1 MKILKKIGLAL
12 SLMLVLVPCLNVQA
26 KDITDNP
33 DVGDITILPEEDLT
47 KVPDNGLG
55 SISVELTDAYDKYLS
70 KENVKFGVVQIAD
83 IVKGEYIIKYKP
95 FADEDLDLNEI
106 KTADEIDKVAKDLA
120 KKVETP
126 DYEMTTDEEG
136 KATCKDLPV
145 GVYLVYVEDLSDN
158 ETITP
163 FIVGIPTWDDEDEL
177 FQYDVTVYPKHT
189 ALPRI
194 LVNKVD
200 SVTGQN
206 IKSNKFEFTSYSQ
219 ENCAESSKLETI
231 AGDQETGTAE
241 FLIRYGTTYIK
252 ESSAPQGY
260 KLSDEVVKVKFTD
273 EGLFVNDKEVHVDDN
288 HRYSIVYQNVMLPSV
303 NTGTAKNKDMMYMM
317 LGVVVIALGAS
328 IATVRKIRKNNEA

>member
-55 SISVELTDAYDKYLS
+55 SISVELTDPYDKYLS

-83 IVKGEYIIKYKP
+83 IEKGEYILKES
-95 FADEDLDLNEI
+95 FADENLNLNEI
-106 KTADEIDKVAKDLA
+106 QTADEIDKVAKDMA
-120 KKVETP
+120 KKVETA
-126 DYEMTTDEEG
+126 DYEMTTNEKG

-145 GVYLVYVEDLSDN
+145 GVYLVYVEDLSDF

-177 FQYDVTVYPKHT
+177 FQYDVTVEPKHT

-252 ESSAPQGY
+252 ESSAPKGY
-260 KLSDEVVKVKFTD
+260 KLSNEVVKVKYTD

-288 HRYSIVYQNVMLPSV
+288 HCYSIVYQNTLLPSV
-303 NTGTAKNKDMMYMM
+303 NTGTTKNKNTMYMII
-317 LGVVVIALGAS
+317 GIGIIALGAS
-328 IATVRKIRKNNEA
+328 IATVRKIRKCEE

>member
-47 KVPDNGLG
+47 KVPENGLG
-55 SISVELTDAYDKYLS
+55 SISVELTDPYDKYLS
-70 KENVKFGVVQIAD
+70 KENVKFGIVQIAN
-83 IVKGEYIIKYKP
+83 IEKGEYILKES
-95 FADEDLDLNEI
+95 FAD
-106 KTADEIDKVAKDLA
+106 DEIDLNKITKAEEIDNVAKTLS
-120 KKVETP
+120 KKVESP

-145 GVYLVYVEDLSDN
+145 GVYLVYVEDLADY
-158 ETITP
+158 ETINP
-163 FIVGIPTWDDEDEL
+163 FVVGIPTWDDEDEL
-177 FQYDVTVYPKHT
+177 FQYDVTVFPKHT

-206 IKSNKFEFTSYSQ
+206 IKSNKFEFSSYAQ
-219 ENCAESSKLETI
+219 ENCADSSKLETI
-231 AGDQETGTAE
+231 AGDQENGTAE

-260 KLSDEVVKVKFTD
+260 KLSNEVVKVEFTD
-273 EGLFVNDKEVHVDDN
+273 KGLFVNGKEVKVDDE
-288 HRYSIVYQNVMLPSV
+288 HRYSIVYQNVLLPSV
-303 NTGTAKNKDMMYMM
+303 NTGTTKNKDMMYMII
-317 LGVVVIALGAS
+317 GIGIIALGAS
-328 IATVRKIRKNNEA
+328 IATVRKIRKCEE

>member
-1 MKILKKIGLAL
+1 MKFLKKIGLAL
-12 SLMLVLVPCLNVQA
+12 SLMLVLVPCLNLQA

-33 DVGDITILPEEDLT
+33 DVGDVTILPEEDLT

-55 SISVELTDAYDKYLS
+55 SISVELTDPYDKYLS

-83 IVKGEYIIKYKP
+83 IVKGEYVLKDS
-95 FADEDLDLNEI
+95 FADKDLNLNEI
-106 KTADEIDKVAKDLA
+106 KTADEIDKVAKDMA

-136 KATCKDLPV
+136 KASCKNLPV
-145 GVYLVYVEDLSDN
+145 GVYLVYVEDLADY
-158 ETITP
+158 ETISP
-163 FIVGIPTWDDEDEL
+163 FVVGIPTWDDEDEV
-177 FQYDVTVYPKHT
+177 FKYDVTVYPKHT

-200 SVTGQN
+200 SITGQN
-206 IKSNKFEFTSYSQ
+206 IKSNKFEFSSYAQ

-252 ESSAPQGY
+252 ESKAPHGY

-273 EGLFVNDKEVHVDDN
+273 EGLFVNDKEVHVDN
-288 HRYSIVYQNVMLPSV
+288 EHRYSIVYQDVLLPSV
-303 NTGTAKNKDMMYMM
+303 NTGTTKNKDMMYMII
-317 LGVVVIALGAS
+317 GIGIIALGAS
-328 IATVRKIRKNNEA
+328 IATVRKIRKCEE

>member
-33 DVGDITILPEEDLT
+33 DVGNITILPEEDLT
-47 KVPDNGLG
+47 KVPENGLG
-55 SISVELTDAYDKYLS
+55 SISVELTDAYDVYLS
-70 KENVKFGVVQIAD
+70 KENVKFGIVQIAN
-83 IVKGEYIIKYKP
+83 IEKGEYILKES
-95 FADEDLDLNEI
+95 FAD
-106 KTADEIDKVAKDLA
+106 DEIDLNKITKAEEIDNVAKTLS
-120 KKVETP
+120 KKVESP

-136 KATCKDLPV
+136 KATCKNLPV
-145 GVYLVYVEDLSDN
+145 GVYLVYVEDLADY
-158 ETITP
+158 ETISP

-177 FQYDVTVYPKHT
+177 FQYDVTVEPKHT

-206 IKSNKFEFTSYSQ
+206 IVSSKFEFTSYAQ

-231 AGDQETGTAE
+231 AGDEQTGTAE

-252 ESSAPQGY
+252 ESKAPQGY
-260 KLSDEVVKVKFTD
+260 KLSDEVVKVEFTD
-273 EGLFVNDKEVHVDDN
+273 KGLFVNGKEVKVDDE
-288 HRYSIVYQNVMLPSV
+288 HRYSIVYQNVLLPSV
-303 NTGTAKNKDMMYMM
+303 NTGTTKNKDMMYMII
-317 LGVVVIALGAS
+317 GIGIIALGAS
-328 IATVRKIRKNNEA
+328 IATVRKICKCEE

>member
-12 SLMLVLVPCLNVQA
+12 SLMLILVPCLNLQA

-33 DVGDITILPEEDLT
+33 EVGDVTILPEEDLT

-55 SISVELTDAYDKYLS
+55 SISVELTDPYDKYLS
-70 KENVKFGVVQIAD
+70 KENVKFGVVKIAD
-83 IVKGEYIIKYKP
+83 IEKGEYILKESY
-95 FADEDLDLNEI
+95 AD
-106 KTADEIDKVAKDLA
+106 DEINLNKITKAEEIDNVAKTLS
-120 KKVETP
+120 KKVESP

-145 GVYLVYVEDLSDN
+145 GVYLVYVEDLSDF

-177 FQYDVTVYPKHT
+177 FQYDVTVEPKHT

-200 SVTGQN
+200 AVTGQN
-206 IKSNKFEFTSYSQ
+206 IKSNKFEFTSYAQ
-219 ENCAESSKLETI
+219 ENCAYSSKIETI

-252 ESSAPQGY
+252 ESKAPQGY
-260 KLSDEVVKVKFTD
+260 KLSDEVVKVEFTD
-273 EGLFVNDKEVHVDDN
+273 KGLFVNGKQVKVDDE
-288 HRYSIVYQNVMLPSV
+288 HRYSIVYQNVLLPSV
-303 NTGTAKNKDMMYMM
+303 NTGTTKNKDMMYMII
-317 LGVVVIALGAS
+317 GIGIIALGAS
-328 IATVRKIRKNNEA
+328 IATVRKIRKCEE

>member
-1 MKILKKIGLAL
+1 MKFLKKIGLAL
-12 SLMLVLVPCLNVQA
+12 SLMLVLVPCLNLQA

-33 DVGDITILPEEDLT
+33 DVGDVTILPEEDLT

-83 IVKGEYIIKYKP
+83 IEKGRYILKES
-95 FADEDLDLNEI
+95 FADDEINLNEI
-106 KTADEIDKVAKDLA
+106 KTAEEIDNVAKTLS
-120 KKVETP
+120 KKVESP

-136 KATCKDLPV
+136 KATCKNLPV
-145 GVYLVYVEDLSDN
+145 GVYLVYVEDLADY
-158 ETITP
+158 ETISP
-163 FIVGIPTWDDEDEL
+163 FVVGIPTWDDEDEL
-177 FQYDVTVYPKHT
+177 FQYDVTVEPKHT

-206 IKSNKFEFTSYSQ
+206 IVSSKFEFTSYAQ
-219 ENCAESSKLETI
+219 ENCADSSKFETV

-260 KLSDEVVKVKFTD
+260 KLSNEVVKVEFTD
-273 EGLFVNDKEVHVDDN
+273 KGLFVNGKEVKVDDE
-288 HRYSIVYQNVMLPSV
+288 HRYSIVYQNVLLPSV
-303 NTGTAKNKDMMYMM
+303 NTGTTKNKDMMYMII
-317 LGVVVIALGAS
+317 GIGIIALGAS
-328 IATVRKIRKNNEA
+328 IATVRKIRKCEE

>member
-12 SLMLVLVPCLNVQA
+12 SLMLILVPCLNLQA

-33 DVGDITILPEEDLT
+33 EVGDVTILPEEDLT

-55 SISVELTDAYDKYLS
+55 SISVELTDPYDKYLS
-70 KENVKFGVVQIAD
+70 KENVKFGVVKIAD
-83 IVKGEYIIKYKP
+83 VVKGEYVLKES
-95 FADEDLDLNEI
+95 FADDEINLNEI
-106 KTADEIDKVAKDLA
+106 KTAEEIDNVAKTLS
-120 KKVETP
+120 KKVESP

-145 GVYLVYVEDLSDN
+145 GVYLVYVEDLSDF

-177 FQYDVTVYPKHT
+177 FQYDVTVEPKHI

-231 AGDQETGTAE
+231 AGNQETGTAE

-252 ESSAPQGY
+252 ESSAPKGY
-260 KLSDEVVKVKFTD
+260 KLSDEVVKVEFTD
-273 EGLFVNDKEVHVDDN
+273 KGLFVNGKEVKVDDE
-288 HRYSIVYQNVMLPSV
+288 HRYSIVYQNVLLPSV
-303 NTGTAKNKDMMYMM
+303 STGTTKNKDTMYMII
-317 LGVVVIALGAS
+317 GIGIIALGAS
-328 IATVRKIRKNNEA
+328 IATVRKIRKCEE

>member
-1 MKILKKIGLAL
+1 MKLLKKIGLAL
-12 SLMLVLVPCLNVQA
+12 SLMLVLVPCLNLQA

-33 DVGDITILPEEDLT
+33 EVGDVTILPEEDLT

-55 SISVELTDAYDKYLS
+55 SISVELTDPYDKYLS

-83 IVKGEYIIKYKP
+83 IVKGEYVLKES
-95 FADEDLDLNEI
+95 FADDEINLNEI
-106 KTADEIDKVAKDLA
+106 KTAEEIDNVAKTLS
-120 KKVETP
+120 KKVESP

-145 GVYLVYVEDLSDN
+145 GVYLVYVEDLSDF

-163 FIVGIPTWDDEDEL
+163 FIVGIPTWSDTDEI
-177 FQYDVTVYPKHT
+177 FQYDVTVEPKHT

-219 ENCAESSKLETI
+219 ENCTDSSKLETI
-231 AGDQETGTAE
+231 AGNPENGTAE

-252 ESSAPQGY
+252 ESKAPQGY
-260 KLSDEVVKVKFTD
+260 KLSDEVVKVEFTD
-273 EGLFVNDKEVHVDDN
+273 KGLFVNGKEVKVDDE
-288 HRYSIVYQNVMLPSV
+288 HRYSIVYQNALLPSV
-303 NTGTAKNKDMMYMM
+303 NTGTTKNKDMMYMII
-317 LGVVVIALGAS
+317 GIGIIALGAS
-328 IATVRKIRKNNEA
+328 IATVRKIRKSED

>member
-55 SISVELTDAYDKYLS
+55 SISVELTDPYDKYLS

-83 IVKGEYIIKYKP
+83 IEKGKYILKES
-95 FADEDLDLNEI
+95 FADENLNLNEI
-106 KTADEIDKVAKDLA
+106 QTADEIDKVAKDMA
-120 KKVETP
+120 KKVETA

-136 KATCKDLPV
+136 KAICKDLPV
-145 GVYLVYVEDLSDN
+145 GVYLVYVEDLSDF

-177 FQYDVTVYPKHT
+177 FQYDVTVEPKHT

-206 IKSNKFEFTSYSQ
+206 IKSNKFEFSSYAQ
-219 ENCAESSKLETI
+219 ENCADSSKLETI

-260 KLSDEVVKVKFTD
+260 KLSNEVVKVEFTD
-273 EGLFVNDKEVHVDDN
+273 KGLFVNGKEVKVDDE
-288 HRYSIVYQNVMLPSV
+288 HRYSIVYQNTLLPSV
-303 NTGTAKNKDMMYMM
+303 NTGTTKNHDMMYMII
-317 LGVVVIALGAS
+317 GIGIIALGAS
-328 IATVRKIRKNNEA
+328 IATVRKIRKCEE

>member
-55 SISVELTDAYDKYLS
+55 SISVELTDPYDKYLS

-83 IVKGEYIIKYKP
+83 IEKGKYILKES
-95 FADEDLDLNEI
+95 FADENLNLNEI
-106 KTADEIDKVAKDLA
+106 QTADEIDKVAKDMA
-120 KKVETP
+120 QKVETA

-136 KATCKDLPV
+136 KATCKNLPV
-145 GVYLVYVEDLSDN
+145 GVYLVYVEDLSDF

-177 FQYDVTVYPKHT
+177 FQYDVTVFPKHT

-206 IKSNKFEFTSYSQ
+206 IKSNKFEFTSYAQ
-219 ENCAESSKLETI
+219 ENCADSSKIEEI

-252 ESSAPQGY
+252 ESKAPQGY
-260 KLSDEVVKVKFTD
+260 KLSDEVVKVEFTD
-273 EGLFVNDKEVHVDDN
+273 KGLFVNGKEVKVDDE
-288 HRYSIVYQNVMLPSV
+288 HRYSIVYQNALLPSV
-303 NTGTAKNKDMMYMM
+303 NTGTTKNKDMMYMM
-317 LGVVVIALGAS
+317 LGVVVISLGAS

>member
-1 MKILKKIGLAL
+1 MKFLKKIGLAL

-33 DVGDITILPEEDLT
+33 DVGNITILPEEDLT
-47 KVPDNGLG
+47 KVPENGLG
-55 SISVELTDAYDKYLS
+55 SISVELTDAYDVYLS
-70 KENVKFGVVQIAD
+70 KENVKFGIVQIAN
-83 IVKGEYIIKYKP
+83 IEKGEYILKES
-95 FADEDLDLNEI
+95 FAD
-106 KTADEIDKVAKDLA
+106 DEIDLNKITKAEEIDNVAKTLS
-120 KKVETP
+120 KKVESP

-145 GVYLVYVEDLSDN
+145 GVYLVYVEDLADY
-158 ETITP
+158 ETINP
-163 FIVGIPTWDDEDEL
+163 FVVGIPTWDDEDEL
-177 FQYDVTVYPKHT
+177 FQYDVTVFPKHT
-189 ALPRI
+189 ALPRV

-206 IKSNKFEFTSYSQ
+206 IKSSKFEFTSYAQ

-252 ESSAPQGY
+252 ESKAPQGY
-260 KLSDEVVKVKFTD
+260 KLSDEVVKVEFTD
-273 EGLFVNDKEVHVDDN
+273 KGLFVNGKEVKVDDE
-288 HRYSIVYQNVMLPSV
+288 HRYSIVYQNILLPSV
-303 NTGTAKNKDMMYMM
+303 NTGTSKNKDMMYMM

-328 IATVRKIRKNNEA
+328 IATVRKIRNCKE

>member
-33 DVGDITILPEEDLT
+33 DVGNITILPEEDLT
-47 KVPDNGLG
+47 KVPENGLG
-55 SISVELTDAYDKYLS
+55 SISVELTDAYDVYLS
-70 KENVKFGVVQIAD
+70 KENVKFGIVQIAD
-83 IVKGEYIIKYKP
+83 VVKGEYVLKES
-95 FADEDLDLNEI
+95 FADDDINLNDI
-106 KTADEIDKVAKDLA
+106 KTAEEIDNVAKTLS
-120 KKVETP
+120 KKVESP

-145 GVYLVYVEDLSDN
+145 GVYLVYVEDLADY
-158 ETITP
+158 ETISP

-177 FQYDVTVYPKHT
+177 FQYDVTVEPKHT

-200 SVTGQN
+200 SVTGKN
-206 IKSNKFEFTSYSQ
+206 IKSNKFEFTSYAQ
-219 ENCAESSKLETI
+219 ENCADSSKIEEI

-288 HRYSIVYQNVMLPSV
+288 HRYSIVYQNVLLPSV
-303 NTGTAKNKDMMYMM
+303 DTGTAKNKDTMYMM

-328 IATVRKIRKNNEA
+328 IATVRKIRKSED

>member
-1 MKILKKIGLAL
+1 MKFLKKIGLAL

-47 KVPDNGLG
+47 KVPENGLG

-70 KENVKFGVVQIAD
+70 KENVKFGIVQIAN
-83 IVKGEYIIKYKP
+83 IEKGEYILKES
-95 FADEDLDLNEI
+95 FAD
-106 KTADEIDKVAKDLA
+106 DEIDLNKITKAEEIDNVAKTLS
-120 KKVETP
+120 KKVESP
-126 DYEMTTDEEG
+126 DYEMSTDEEG
-136 KATCKDLPV
+136 KATCKNLPV
-145 GVYLVYVEDLSDN
+145 GVYLVYVEDLADY
-158 ETITP
+158 ETISP
-163 FIVGIPTWDDEDEL
+163 FIVGIPTWNDEDEL
-177 FQYDVTVYPKHT
+177 FQYDVTVEPKHT

-206 IKSNKFEFTSYSQ
+206 IKSNKFEFSSYAQ
-219 ENCAESSKLETI
+219 ENCADSSKLETI

-260 KLSDEVVKVKFTD
+260 KLSNEVVKVEFTD
-273 EGLFVNDKEVHVDDN
+273 KGLFVNGKEVKVDDE
-288 HRYSIVYQNVMLPSV
+288 HRYSIVYQNVLLPSV
-303 NTGTAKNKDMMYMM
+303 NTGTTKNKDMMYMII
-317 LGVVVIALGAS
+317 GIGIIALSAS
-328 IATVRKIRKNNEA
+328 IATVRKIRKCEE

>member
-1 MKILKKIGLAL
+1 MKFLKKIGLAL
-12 SLMLVLVPCLNVQA
+12 SLMLVLVPCLNLQA

-33 DVGDITILPEEDLT
+33 DVGDVTILPEEDLT

-55 SISVELTDAYDKYLS
+55 SISVELTDPYDKYLS

-83 IVKGEYIIKYKP
+83 IVKGEYVLKDS
-95 FADEDLDLNEI
+95 FADKDLNLNEI
-106 KTADEIDKVAKDLA
+106 KTADEIDKVAKDMA

-136 KATCKDLPV
+136 KASCKGLPV
-145 GVYLVYVEDLSDN
+145 GVYLVYVEDLADY
-158 ETITP
+158 ETISP
-163 FIVGIPTWDDEDEL
+163 FVVGIPTWDDEDEV
-177 FQYDVTVYPKHT
+177 FKYDVTVYPKHT

-200 SVTGQN
+200 SITGQN
-206 IKSNKFEFTSYSQ
+206 IKSNKFEFSSYAQ

-252 ESSAPQGY
+252 ESKAPHGY

-273 EGLFVNDKEVHVDDN
+273 EGLFVNDKEVHVDN
-288 HRYSIVYQNVMLPSV
+288 EHRYSIVYQDVLLPSV
-303 NTGTAKNKDMMYMM
+303 NTGTAKNQNTMYFMI
-317 LGVVVIALGAS
+317 GVAVIAMGAA
-328 IATVRKIRKNNEA
+328 IITVRKIRKCEE

>member
-1 MKILKKIGLAL
+1 MKFLKNIGLAL

-47 KVPDNGLG
+47 KVPENGLG

-70 KENVKFGVVQIAD
+70 KENVKFGIVQIAN
-83 IVKGEYIIKYKP
+83 IEKGEYILKES
-95 FADEDLDLNEI
+95 FAD
-106 KTADEIDKVAKDLA
+106 DEINLNKITKAEEIDNVAKTLS
-120 KKVETP
+120 KKVESP

-145 GVYLVYVEDLSDN
+145 GVYLVYVEDLADY
-158 ETITP
+158 ETISP

-177 FQYDVTVYPKHT
+177 FQYDVTVEPKHT

-206 IKSNKFEFTSYSQ
+206 IKSNKFEFSSYSQ
-219 ENCAESSKLETI
+219 ENCPDSSKLETI

-252 ESSAPQGY
+252 ESKAPQGY
-260 KLSDEVVKVKFTD
+260 KLSDEVVKVEFTD
-273 EGLFVNDKEVHVDDN
+273 KGLFVNGKEVKVDDE
-288 HRYSIVYQNVMLPSV
+288 HRYSIVYQNALLPSV
-303 NTGTAKNKDMMYMM
+303 NTGTTKNKDMMYMM

-328 IATVRKIRKNNEA
+328 IATVRKIRDCKE

>member
-1 MKILKKIGLAL
+1 MKFLKNIGLAL
-12 SLMLVLVPCLNVQA
+12 SLMLVLVPCFNVQA

-47 KVPDNGLG
+47 KVPENGLG

-70 KENVKFGVVQIAD
+70 KENVKFGIVQIAD
-83 IVKGEYIIKYKP
+83 IEKGEYILKES
-95 FADEDLDLNEI
+95 FADENLNLNEI
-106 KTADEIDKVAKDLA
+106 QTADEIDKVAKDMA
-120 KKVETP
+120 KKVETA

-145 GVYLVYVEDLSDN
+145 GVYLVYVEDLSDY

-177 FQYDVTVYPKHT
+177 FQYDVTVFPKHT

-206 IKSNKFEFTSYSQ
+206 IKSNKFEFSSYAQ
-219 ENCAESSKLETI
+219 ENCADSSKLETI

-252 ESSAPQGY
+252 ESSAPKGY
-260 KLSDEVVKVKFTD
+260 KLSDEVIKVEFTD
-273 EGLFVNDKEVHVDDN
+273 KGLFVNGKEVKVDDN
-288 HRYSIVYQNVMLPSV
+288 HRYSIVYQNVLLPSV
-303 NTGTAKNKDMMYMM
+303 NTGAAKNKDMMYMII
-317 LGVVVIALGAS
+317 GIGIIALGAS
-328 IATVRKIRKNNEA
+328 IATVRKIRKCEE

>member
-55 SISVELTDAYDKYLS
+55 SISVELTDPYDKYLS

-83 IVKGEYIIKYKP
+83 IEKGEYILKES
-95 FADEDLDLNEI
+95 FAHEDLDLNGI
-106 KTADEIDKVAKDLA
+106 QTADEIDKVAKDLA

-145 GVYLVYVEDLSDN
+145 GVYLVYVEDLSDF

-177 FQYDVTVYPKHT
+177 FQYDVTVEPKHT

-206 IKSNKFEFTSYSQ
+206 IVSSKFEFTSYAQ
-219 ENCAESSKLETI
+219 ENCADSSKLETI

-260 KLSDEVVKVKFTD
+260 KLSNEVVKVEFTD
-273 EGLFVNDKEVHVDDN
+273 KGLFVNGKEVKVDDE
-288 HRYSIVYQNVMLPSV
+288 HRYSIVYQNVLLPSV
-303 NTGTAKNKDMMYMM
+303 NTGTTKNKDMMYMII
-317 LGVVVIALGAS
+317 GIGIIALGAS
-328 IATVRKIRKNNEA
+328 IATVRKIRKCEE

>member
-33 DVGDITILPEEDLT
+33 DVGNITILPEEDLT
-47 KVPDNGLG
+47 KVPENGLG
-55 SISVELTDAYDKYLS
+55 SISVELTDAYDVYLS
-70 KENVKFGVVQIAD
+70 KENVKFGIVQIAN
-83 IVKGEYIIKYKP
+83 IEKGEYILKES
-95 FADEDLDLNEI
+95 FAD
-106 KTADEIDKVAKDLA
+106 DEIDLNKITKAEEIDNVAKTLS
-120 KKVETP
+120 KKVESP

-145 GVYLVYVEDLSDN
+145 GVYLVYVEDLADY
-158 ETITP
+158 ETISP
-163 FIVGIPTWDDEDEL
+163 FVVGIPTWDDEDEL
-177 FQYDVTVYPKHT
+177 FQYDVTVFPKHT

-206 IKSNKFEFTSYSQ
+206 IKSNKFEFSSYAQ
-219 ENCAESSKLETI
+219 ENCADGSKLETI
-231 AGDQETGTAE
+231 AGNQETGTAE

-252 ESSAPQGY
+252 ESKAPQGY
-260 KLSDEVVKVKFTD
+260 KLSDEVVKVEFTD
-273 EGLFVNDKEVHVDDN
+273 KGLFVNGKEVKVDDD
-288 HRYSIVYQNVMLPSV
+288 HRYSIIYQNILLPSV
-303 NTGTAKNKDMMYMM
+303 NTGTSKNKDMMYMM

-328 IATVRKIRKNNEA
+328 IATVRKIRNCKE

>member
-55 SISVELTDAYDKYLS
+55 SISVELTDPYDKYLS

-83 IVKGEYIIKYKP
+83 IEKGEYILKES
-95 FADEDLDLNEI
+95 FADEDLDLNGI

-145 GVYLVYVEDLSDN
+145 GVYLVYVEDLSDF

-177 FQYDVTVYPKHT
+177 FQYDVTVEPKHT

-206 IKSNKFEFTSYSQ
+206 IVSSKFEFTSYAQ
-219 ENCAESSKLETI
+219 ENCADSSKLETI
-231 AGDQETGTAE
+231 AGNQETGTAE

-260 KLSDEVVKVKFTD
+260 KLSNEVVKVEFTD
-273 EGLFVNDKEVHVDDN
+273 KGLFVNGKEVKVDDE
-288 HRYSIVYQNVMLPSV
+288 HRYSIVYQNVLLPSV
-303 NTGTAKNKDMMYMM
+303 NTGTTKNKDMMYMII
-317 LGVVVIALGAS
+317 GIGIIALGAS
-328 IATVRKIRKNNEA
+328 IATVRKIRKCEE